1 MINSKKIA
9 MLLTCALLGAAVFA
23 GCGKKDKAEETA
35 AAAES
40 TEAAEETEQTEPAA
54 GAYLADVKASD
65 YVEPADYSEIVLNL
79 IEPEVTD
86 DYVDYYIELYL
97 NEDKVSEE
105 VTGRPVQEGDTVNI
119 DYVGKKDGVAFDG
132 GTATGA
138 SLTIGSG
145 QFIDGFEDGLI
156 GHEIGETVEL
166 PLTFPEGYFNADLA
180 GADVIFTVTING
192 ISVQTKPELTDDW
205 VKEQKYHEG
214 AKNVEEF
221 RAAVREDLEKQAQ
234 ESYQSNLEEE
244 VIAYLDEN
252 STKKKDMPAAIVDR
266 FTERFTNTITQYA
279 AMYGTDVP
287 GFMETYY
294 GSTAETYE
302 DDIRGLAEDTVY
314 QYMVCQAIADKE
326 NLNPSTDDVN
336 AYIKETGINLTPDQN
351 LDELKEYVMV
361 EKVIDFLSERV
372 KIADAEN

>member
-192 ISVQTKPELTDDW
+192 ISAKSRSITRARKMSKSSVQLSARISRSRRRK
-205 VKEQKYHEG
+205 
-214 AKNVEEF
+214 AI
-221 RAAVREDLEKQAQ
+221 RA
-234 ESYQSNLEEE
+234 
-244 VIAYLDEN
+244 IW
-252 STKKKDMPAAIVDR
+252 KKK
-266 FTERFTNTITQYA
+266 
-279 AMYGTDVP
+279 
-287 GFMETYY
+287 
-294 GSTAETYE
+294 
-302 DDIRGLAEDTVY
+302 
-314 QYMVCQAIADKE
+314 
-326 NLNPSTDDVN
+326 
-336 AYIKETGINLTPDQN
+336 
-351 LDELKEYVMV
+351 
-361 EKVIDFLSERV
+361 
-372 KIADAEN
+372 